1 MATSSCSCWRAMRT
15 WGRMRESCSCSVWL
29 TRFWQTTLRPCART
43 SGRHTLWRHH
53 TRTNSKKQLCFTH
66 LAHTWQ
72 SCLCSTRLCVV
83 FISIQRYAVI
93 PLSTN
98 SGLIGWVP
106 HCDTLHALIRDYR
119 EKKKILLNIEHR
131 IMLRV
136 KNCFYF
142 HCLNKWQQ
150 FQDVFSPTMCL
161 FTLFDPISYFF
172 SQLASFGTS
181 ACHKKHIHMMN

>member
-72 SCLCSTRLCVV
+72 SCVLSSSAFSATQWSPCPPTRAWLAGCPTVTPCMPSSETTERRKRFCSTLNIASCSGWGTASISTVWISDNSFRMFSLQLCAYL
-83 FISIQRYAVI
+83 RCLI
-93 PLSTN
+93 PLVT
-98 SGLIGWVP
+98 
-106 HCDTLHALIRDYR
+106 
-119 EKKKILLNIEHR
+119 
-131 IMLRV
+131 
-136 KNCFYF
+136 
-142 HCLNKWQQ
+142 
-150 FQDVFSPTMCL
+150 FS
-161 FTLFDPISYFF
+161 
-172 SQLASFGTS
+172 AS
-181 ACHKKHIHMMN
+181 